1 MDHQRLL
8 TALRRDIDAE
18 VLHGPAS
25 LGVYARDAS
34 NYRVGPVA
42 VARPRSVSGLVDA
55 VAAARGSGVPVT
67 MRGAGTSIAGNSIG
81 PGLVI
86 DTSRYLNAITDLD
99 PSAET
104 VHVEPGVVLT
114 ALQKAAAPH
123 GLRFAPD
130 PSTANRATLGGM
142 IGNNACGSH
151 SVRWGSTASNVEA
164 LDIVHDGRI
173 VTVGAGLAPESLDQ
187 ALRDF
192 TDQRL
197 ALLRTELSPWPRRVS
212 GYGLE
217 HLLPE
222 HGFQVARA
230 LVGTEG
236 GIAPVVGARLKL
248 VRIPARL
255 GLLVLG
261 FPDDIAAADAV
272 PALLP
277 HRPYTVEGFADD
289 LLGDTPPQ
297 GLLPAGRAW
306 LFVEVGGDTDA
317 ALADHAAALMRATGV
332 TEGDP
337 YCALILDPAQRAKI
351 WALRADGA
359 GRATRAPSG
368 APAWPGLED
377 AVVQPEHLGSYL
389 RRFRAL
395 MNEYGLT
402 GSPYGHFGEG
412 CIHIRL
418 DFDFA
423 AADGVS
429 RFEGFM
435 NQAADL
441 IVAHHGSI
449 SGEHGDGRARG
460 ELLAKMYSPEMVQAF
475 ADFKQIWDPGVRLNP
490 SVIVNP
496 PSITADLAPARPVKL
511 RIPAPLTLHADR
523 GDLAAG
529 AHRCVGVGKCVST
542 QTNGLMCPS
551 YQATR
556 AEEHSTRGRARLLQ
570 DYVTGASDERPVLEA
585 LDLCLACKGCK
596 SECPTGVDMAAY
608 KSSVLEHHY
617 KGKIRPRTHYAL
629 GWLPTW
635 LRLGHKAGPLAA
647 RLSASPVLGQL
658 AMRMAGLARGRSL
671 PAIPPR
677 SFRATDDH
685 RAPAATAVAG
695 EVVLWPDT
703 FTDHLEPAIAH
714 AAIEVLEAAGHTV
727 TVPGGNVCCGLTW
740 ISTGQLDH
748 ARKILRRT
756 VDAIPDSDAPIVVLE
771 PSCAASLR
779 EELPQLLADD
789 PRAVRLAERVVS
801 LAQILQGPAGP
812 GTALPG
818 SALPGSALPGSADAA
833 GPGGSRSGGAAG
845 PGGGKPA
852 KLDLAATFDLGGTEV
867 NLQPHCHQRSGW
879 GFADDVAVLTGAG
892 ATIAKTIDG
901 CCGLAGN
908 FGMER
913 GHEEVSEQVAA
924 LHLLPALENATPGS
938 ALVADGYSCRTQ
950 VHDLA
955 PAHRPLH
962 LAQLLAQGLKKG
974 PAAE

>member
-1 MDHQRLL
+1 MDHARLL
-8 TALRRDIDAE
+8 TALRRDTDAE
-18 VLHGPAS
+18 VLHDAAS
-25 LGVYARDAS
+25 LAAYARDAS
-34 NYRVGPVA
+34 NYRVAPAA
-42 VARPRSVSGLVDA
+42 VVRPRSVAGLVDA
-55 VAAARGSGVPVT
+55 LAAARGHDVPVT

-86 DTSRYLNAITDLD
+86 DTSRHLTAITDLD
-99 PSAET
+99 PAAGT

-130 PSTANRATLGGM
+130 PSTANRCTLGGM

-151 SVRWGSTASNVEA
+151 SVRWGTTAQNIEA
-164 LDIVHDGRI
+164 LDVVVDGRI
-173 VTVGAGLAPESLDQ
+173 TRVGAGRAPAGLDA

-192 TDQRL
+192 TDRRL
-197 ALLRTELSPWPRRVS
+197 ALLRTELTPWPRRVS

-236 GIAPVVGARLKL
+236 GCAPVAGATLQL
-248 VRIPARL
+248 VRIPAQL

-277 HRPYTVEGFADD
+277 HRPYTVEGFAVD
-289 LLGDTPPQ
+289 LLGDVPPQ
-297 GLLPAGRAW
+297 GLLPAGQAW
-306 LFVEVGGDTDA
+306 LFVEVGGDSPA
-317 ALADHAAALMRATGV
+317 AAADHADRLIKAAGRSRGDDSVAVIADPAVRAT
-332 TEGDP
+332 
-337 YCALILDPAQRAKI
+337 I

-368 APAWPGLED
+368 AAAWPGLED
-377 AVVQPEHLGSYL
+377 AAVPPEHLGSYL
-389 RRFRAL
+389 RAFHGL
-395 MNEYGLT
+395 MADYGLT

-423 AADGVS
+423 APGGVD
-429 RFEGFM
+429 RFASFM
-435 NQAADL
+435 NEAADV
-441 IVAHHGSI
+441 IVKHHGSI

-460 ELLAKMYSPEMVQAF
+460 ALLARMYSPAMLEAF
-475 ADFKQIWDPGVRLNP
+475 AEFKAIWDPQIRLNP
-490 SVIVNP
+490 QVIVDP
-496 PSITADLAPARPVKL
+496 PPITRDLAPARPVKV
-511 RIPAPLTLHADR
+511 RIPAPLTLHADG

-529 AHRCVGVGKCVST
+529 VHRCVGVGKCVST
-542 QTNGLMCPS
+542 QTAGLMCPS
-551 YQATR
+551 YQAVKDER
-556 AEEHSTRGRARLLQ
+556 HSTRGRARLLQ
-570 DYVTGASDERPVLEA
+570 DLVTGATTDEPVLEA

-596 SECPTGVDMAAY
+596 TECPTGVDMAAY
-608 KSSVLEHHY
+608 KSHVLERHY
-617 KGKIRPRTHYAL
+617 RGKLRPRSHYAL

-635 LRLGHKAGPLAA
+635 LRLAHRTGPLAA
-647 RLSASPVLGQL
+647 KLSASPALGRL
-658 AMRMAGLARGRSL
+658 AMRLAGLARGRSL
-671 PAIPPR
+671 PAIPPK
-677 SFRATDDH
+677 SFRSTDRH
-685 RAPAATAVAG
+685 PAPATTAAAN

-703 FTDHLEPAIAH
+703 FTDHLDPAVAQ
-714 AAIEVLEAAGHTV
+714 AAVKVLEAAGRTV
-727 TVPGGNVCCGLTW
+727 TVPRGTVCCGLTW

-748 ARKILRRT
+748 ARKVLRRT
-756 VDAIPDSDAPIVVLE
+756 VDNIAESAAPIVVLE

-789 PRAVRLAERVVS
+789 PRAVRIAERVVS
-801 LAQILQGPAGP
+801 LAQILREAE
-812 GTALPG
+812 L
-818 SALPGSALPGSADAA
+818 
-833 GPGGSRSGGAAG
+833 
-845 PGGGKPA
+845 
-852 KLDLAATFDLGGTEV
+852 FDLTGTEI

-879 GFADDVAVLTGAG
+879 GFGDDLALLAASG
-892 ATIAKTIDG
+892 ATVTKTIDG

-913 GHEEVSEQVAA
+913 AHEEVSAKVAA
-924 LHLLPALENATPGS
+924 LHLLPALAAAAPGT
-938 ALVADGYSCRTQ
+938 AVVADGYSCRTQ

-955 PAHRPLH
+955 PEHRPMH
-962 LAQLLAQGLKKG
+962 LAELLARGL
-974 PAAE
+974 

>member
-1 MDHQRLL
+1 MDHERLL

-18 VLHGPAS
+18 VLADAAS
-25 LGVYARDAS
+25 LGAYSRDAS
-34 NYRVGPVA
+34 NYRVAPVA
-42 VARPRSVSGLVDA
+42 VVRPRTTAGLVDA
-55 VAAARGSGVPVT
+55 VAAARGQDVPVT
-67 MRGAGTSIAGNSIG
+67 MRGAGTSIAGNAIG
-81 PGLVI
+81 PGLII
-86 DTSRYLNAITDLD
+86 DTSRYLTGITDLD
-99 PSAET
+99 PVAAT
-104 VHVEPGVVLT
+104 VRVEPGVVLT

-130 PSTANRATLGGM
+130 PSTANRCTLGGM

-151 SVRWGSTASNVEA
+151 SVRWGTTAQNVET
-164 LDIVHDGRI
+164 LDIVVDGA
-173 VTVGAGLAPESLDQ
+173 VTRVGASLAPASLEQ

-236 GIAPVVGARLKL
+236 GCAPVVGAQLNL
-248 VRIPARL
+248 VKIPAHL

-277 HRPYTVEGFADD
+277 HQPYTVEGFAVD
-289 LLGDTPPQ
+289 LLGDTSPK
-297 GLLPAGRAW
+297 GLLPAGQAW
-306 LFVEVGGDTDA
+306 LFVEVGGDSPA
-317 ALADHAAALMRATGV
+317 AVADHADRLIKAGGLAR
-332 TEGDP
+332 GDDSV
-337 YCALILDPAQRAKI
+337 AVILDPGTRAKI

-377 AVVQPEHLGSYL
+377 AVVPPEHLGSYL
-389 RRFRAL
+389 RAFRGL
-395 MNEYGLT
+395 MTEYGLT

-418 DFDFA
+418 DFDFG
-423 AADGVS
+423 AADGVD
-429 RFEGFM
+429 RFASFM
-435 NQAADL
+435 NEAGDVIAK
-441 IVAHHGSI
+441 HHGSI

-460 ELLAKMYSPEMVQAF
+460 ALLGKMYSPELLAAF
-475 ADFKQIWDPGVRLNP
+475 ADFKGLWDPGVRLNP
-490 SVIVNP
+490 GVIVNP
-496 PSITADLAPARPVKL
+496 PPITRDLGPARPVTR

-529 AHRCVGVGKCVST
+529 VHRCVGVGKCVST
-542 QTNGLMCPS
+542 HSNGLMCPS
-551 YQATR
+551 YQATQDER
-556 AEEHSTRGRARLLQ
+556 HSTRGRARLLQ
-570 DYVTGASDERPVLEA
+570 DLVTGAAVDDGPALEA
-585 LDLCLACKGCK
+585 LDLCLSCKGCK
-596 SECPTGVDMAAY
+596 TECPTGVDMAAY
-608 KSSVLEHHY
+608 KSSVLERHY
-617 KGKIRPRTHYAL
+617 KGKIRPRSHYLL

-635 LRLGHKAGPLAA
+635 LRLSHKAGPLASK
-647 RLSASPVLGQL
+647 LSANPALGKL
-658 AMRMAGLARGRSL
+658 ALRVAGLARGRSL
-671 PAIPPR
+671 PVIPAR
-677 SFRATDDH
+677 SFRAADRH
-685 RAPAATAVAG
+685 PAPTTTAVSK

-703 FTDHLEPAIAH
+703 FTDNLDPAIAR
-714 AAIEVLEAAGHTV
+714 AAVQVLEAAGHTV
-727 TVPGGNVCCGLTW
+727 TVPAGNVCCGLTW

-748 ARKILRRT
+748 ARKVLRRT

-789 PRAVRLAERVVS
+789 PRAGRLAARVVS
-801 LAQILQGPAGP
+801 LAQILR
-812 GTALPG
+812 G
-818 SALPGSALPGSADAA
+818 SGS
-833 GPGGSRSGGAAG
+833 
-845 PGGGKPA
+845 
-852 KLDLAATFDLGGTEV
+852 FDLTGTEV

-879 GFADDVAVLTGAG
+879 GFGDDVAVLTEAG
-892 ATIAKTIDG
+892 ATVAKTIDG

-913 GHEEVSEQVAA
+913 GHEEVSTKVAE
-924 LHLLPALENATPGS
+924 LHLLPALAAAAPGS

-950 VHDLA
+950 VNDLA
-955 PAHRPLH
+955 PGHRPLH
-962 LAQLLAQGLKKG
+962 LAELLARGLRS
-974 PAAE
+974 